1 MICPYS
7 RKRRFLRQLAS
18 ELEAYCDNNDD
29 ICTNAL
35 EEEFGMPEEVANT
48 FLSEMG
54 AARLGKAVLRHSH
67 YIYITVSV
75 LLVAL
80 TGGIWLYAGG
90 QKKDT
95 FDPDDLTQT
104 ITLTEGNFH
113 TTSFYVKSIT
123 GPQYWEYDHA
133 TATWTNKPKP
143 EGLNIQ
149 LSSFGELHT
158 CDEEG
163 KAISWRYD
171 PSDNAWLAVAPPV
184 NDPIIVTKESS

>member
-7 RKRRFLRQLAS
+7 QKSKFLRQLAS
-18 ELEAYCDNNDD
+18 ELEAYCDHRDD
-29 ICTNAL
+29 ISQNAL
-35 EEEFGMPEEVANT
+35 REEFGTPEEVANT

-54 AARLGKAVLRHSH
+54 PVKMGKAVLRHSH
-67 YIYITVSV
+67 YAYITVSV
-75 LLVAL
+75 LFVAL
-80 TGGIWLYAGG
+80 AGGIWLCAGA

-95 FDPDDLTQT
+95 FDPDDLTESIT
-104 ITLTEGNFH
+104 IMEGNFH
-113 TTSFYVKSIT
+113 TTSFYVKSAT

-158 CDEEG
+158 CNEEG
-163 KAISWRYD
+163 QAISWRYN
-171 PSDNAWLAVAPPV
+171 SSVNAWLAVTPPED
-184 NDPIIVTKESS
+184 DPLVVTKESS